1 LRGRGTRG
9 AFCPKAARQYQGS
22 GARLDADAFARRAYE
37 SAELGLQEQLWPGAI
52 EYQLGSAIGR
62 PASVR
67 KGRISG
73 RQCVYAQIWGGCLP
87 EVRSN
92 VTLPAGESNRA
103 VVGPMNVSVPSWE
116 GFPHP
121 AGGFPLPSDSGCF
134 ARQNLPLI
142 LAQSMPQ
149 CV

>member
-1 LRGRGTRG
+1 LTRSLGDQRSKVKTPREHG
-9 AFCPKAARQYQGS
+9 AAPRPRHAGAARPS
-22 GARLDADAFARRAYE
+22 GGDRSLR
-37 SAELGLQEQLWPGAI
+37 
-52 EYQLGSAIGR
+52 
-62 PASVR
+62 
-67 KGRISG
+67 
-73 RQCVYAQIWGGCLP
+73 RQCVYAQIWGGCLR